1 MNSRVVKQGSFF
13 LVDSH
18 AHLCDTVFDHD
29 RKEVLDRA
37 VAKGVTHVVAV
48 AETLEDGEKNLALAR
63 CFAAVL
69 PAAGLFP
76 TCLEPARAEAV
87 LAFITAHQPELACI
101 GEVGLDFWKV
111 QGEAEREIQRH
122 IFSLFIAAAQTH
134 KLPLSIHS
142 RSAGRSAVAMVLEQ
156 GGAPA
161 VFHAFDGKYATAL
174 PAVEAGCHFSIPP
187 SLLRSRQKEK
197 LVRNLPLSSLLIESD
212 APVLGPS
219 PDRRNEP
226 ANCVLVIEAIAAIKG
241 IAPQEV
247 AEAVRE
253 NTRSVFGNRL
263 PVL

>member
-1 MNSRVVKQGSFF
+1 MD
-13 LVDSH
+13 DSH

-29 RKEVLDRA
+29 RQEVLERA
-37 VAKGVTHVVAV
+37 AAKGVTRVVAV

-63 CFAAVL
+63 RFAAVL

-76 TCLEPARAEAV
+76 TCLDPVRAEAV
-87 LAFITAHQPELACI
+87 LAFIATHQTELACI
-101 GEVGLDFWKV
+101 GEVGLDYWKV
-111 QGEAEREIQRH
+111 QGETEREIQRH
-122 IFSLFIAAAQTH
+122 IFSLFIAAAQTY

-142 RSAGRSAVAMVLEQ
+142 RSAGRPAVAMVLAQ

-174 PAVEAGCHFSIPP
+174 PAVEAGCYFSIPP

-197 LVRNLPLSSLLIESD
+197 LVKNLPLSSLLIESD
-212 APVLGPS
+212 APVLGPF

-226 ANCVLVIEAIAAIKG
+226 ANCALVIDAVAAMKG

-253 NTRSVFGNRL
+253 NSRAVFGNRPPAL
-263 PVL
+263 